1 MEIKMEVKQEPPK
14 TVDRRVQRTQ
24 NLLLE
29 ALVALI
35 QTTAYD
41 EITVQDIIDRANV
54 GRSTFYSHFLD
65 KDQLL
70 LSGLEK
76 VRVSFE
82 EQHRKLAIGNSLE
95 DKREKVS
102 LAFFT
107 HVETYH
113 QLYKA
118 VLGKR
123 SNPLVTQKLYLYLS
137 GLFRQ
142 HLNDPQVE
150 ELKVEM
156 PLELAV
162 QFLTGS
168 LLSVVTW
175 WLENN
180 LPYSAEQMNRWFHQL
195 AVLPLISTANPKLW
209 NSGRV

>member
-1 MEIKMEVKQEPPK
+1 MKIKQHQAEVNK
-14 TVDRRVQRTQ
+14 TVDRRIQRTQ
-24 NLLLE
+24 NLLLD

-35 QTTAYD
+35 DTKAYD
-41 EITVQDIIDRANV
+41 DITVQDIIDRANV

-76 VRVSFE
+76 LRVSFE
-82 EQHRKLAIGNSLE
+82 EQHRKLAIEEGSLE
-95 DKREKVS
+95 DKREEIS
-102 LAFFT
+102 LAFFK
-107 HVETYH
+107 HVAAYH

-118 VLGKR
+118 VVGRR
-123 SNPLVTQKLYLYLS
+123 SNSVVTQKLYLYLS
-137 GLFRQ
+137 DLFRQ
-142 HLNDPQVE
+142 HLADPQVE
-150 ELKVEM
+150 EFKVEM

-180 LPYSAEQMNRWFHQL
+180 LPYSAEQMNRWYHRL
-195 AVLPLISTANPKLW
+195 AILPLLSATGPEL
-209 NSGRV
+209 